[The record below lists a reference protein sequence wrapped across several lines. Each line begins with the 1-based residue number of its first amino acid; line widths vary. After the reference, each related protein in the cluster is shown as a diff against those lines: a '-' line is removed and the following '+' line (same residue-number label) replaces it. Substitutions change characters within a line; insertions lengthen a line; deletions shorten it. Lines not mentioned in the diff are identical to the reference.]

1 MDLERNTELAN
12 KILHNP
18 DPEQKYKGLSNLMD
32 SIATEL
38 PDAITVEHR
47 DLVLSHRT
55 LRFNDYWS
63 NVYLYGSGVDFR
75 DCVNLIT
82 KHRDEVEQWEQ
93 DDAATIAIRKDKL
106 KEYAKTV
113 SIQNPPKEIVKFVGR
128 NARTEVIREPHP
140 DRIYCQHGCYR
151 KFDQLKDG
159 YYYRL
164 GRMIQTAD
172 PNGDLKKTMQA
183 VCLMVALNNERSI
196 VEDELKLLGI
206 TPMAKTETLSKI
218 ERNRQMECNDI
229 SELRDAASGYL
240 WLLQHYDWGYNEPN
254 NESVTR
260 LHRAIANVDL
270 GEIGNVLA
278 QRNVNQYRIIEEL
291 VEPTLTIIG
300 KLEKEIGDNMPR
312 IKRKIDPKVGT
323 VFQLC
328 KDVGELLRGEYKN
341 LTSRRNTDPTFDDV
355 DAVEKLREFGLG
367 SYGDIAFDDFI
378 KEYIIKGLSH
388 IAVVRRLKHMISQCA
403 NEQTKR
409 DLSKF
414 IYWRKCDEDAIGEL
428 DSAFGDLIKFYDHA
442 ADVSPIPSDGNHDDV
457 TTRMF
462 SVLEWCKQHD
472 NEFKTQLVNRPLL
485 KDVED
490 LGVLA
495 TYICESADKW
505 CSVIGGEA
513 VTLQLFNDVAMIL
526 DNAIAPTIKQ
536 RNPTP
541 TPSQPTPEA
550 QPSPSV
556 EATTKDDAALPDFPM
571 IEGVMS
577 ALYSFLIDE
586 GVIDKAVDVSTFTVC
601 ITHANMNKLWEV
613 SGKLRKRNQLRCVI
627 RYLKDKFDPDWLACV
642 IKNGLPK
649 NITSFNRET
658 IGNFEHKVRDL
669 LL

>member
-1 MDLERNTELAN
+1 MTLYDISVLRNAAVS
-12 KILHNP
+12 
-18 DPEQKYKGLSNLMD
+18 YKGL
-32 SIATEL
+32 
-38 PDAITVEHR
+38 
-47 DLVLSHRT
+47 LSRIE
-55 LRFNDYWS
+55 YYS
-63 NVYLYGSGVDFR
+63 NVSDAG
-75 DCVNLIT
+75 CV
-82 KHRDEVEQWEQ
+82 
-93 DDAATIAIRKDKL
+93 
-106 KEYAKTV
+106 
-113 SIQNPPKEIVKFVGR
+113 S
-128 NARTEVIREPHP
+128 
-140 DRIYCQHGCYR
+140 
-151 KFDQLKDG
+151 
-159 YYYRL
+159 
-164 GRMIQTAD
+164 
-172 PNGDLKKTMQA
+172 
-183 VCLMVALNNERSI
+183 
-196 VEDELKLLGI
+196 
-206 TPMAKTETLSKI
+206 
-218 ERNRQMECNDI
+218 QM
-229 SELRDAASGYL
+229 
-240 WLLQHYDWGYNEPN
+240 
-254 NESVTR
+254 
-260 LHRAIANVDL
+260 HRAIANVNLD
-270 GEIGNVLA
+270 EMGNVLG
-278 QRNVNQYRIIEEL
+278 QCDVHEYSIIEDT
-291 VEPTLTIIG
+291 VRPTLEVIDGLCKVIG
-300 KLEKEIGDNMPR
+300 KNLPKLMVCN
-312 IKRKIDPKVGT
+312 IDPN
-323 VFQLC
+323 
-328 KDVGELLRGEYKN
+328 VGEVFKFCQRAKGVLEREYEN
-341 LTSRRNTDPTFDDV
+341 LKSRRNTDPTFDDV
-355 DAVEKLREFGLG
+355 DAVKKLREFGLG

-442 ADVSPIPSDGNHDDV
+442 ADVSPIPSDGNRDDV

-556 EATTKDDAALPDFPM
+556 EATTKDDAALLDFPM

-577 ALYSFLIDE
+577 VLYSFLIDE
-586 GVIDKAVDVSTFTVC
+586 GVIDKGVDVSTFTVC

-642 IKNGLPK
+642 INNGLPE
-649 NITSFNRET
+649 NIMSFNRET

>member
-1 MDLERNTELAN
+1 MTLHDISVLRNAVVS
-12 KILHNP
+12 
-18 DPEQKYKGLSNLMD
+18 YKGL
-32 SIATEL
+32 
-38 PDAITVEHR
+38 
-47 DLVLSHRT
+47 LSRIE
-55 LRFNDYWS
+55 YYS
-63 NVYLYGSGVDFR
+63 NVS
-75 DCVNLIT
+75 
-82 KHRDEVEQWEQ
+82 
-93 DDAATIAIRKDKL
+93 DDGR
-106 KEYAKTV
+106 V
-113 SIQNPPKEIVKFVGR
+113 S
-128 NARTEVIREPHP
+128 
-140 DRIYCQHGCYR
+140 
-151 KFDQLKDG
+151 
-159 YYYRL
+159 
-164 GRMIQTAD
+164 
-172 PNGDLKKTMQA
+172 
-183 VCLMVALNNERSI
+183 
-196 VEDELKLLGI
+196 
-206 TPMAKTETLSKI
+206 
-218 ERNRQMECNDI
+218 QMH
-229 SELRDAASGYL
+229 
-240 WLLQHYDWGYNEPN
+240 Q
-254 NESVTR
+254 
-260 LHRAIANVDL
+260 AIANVYLD
-270 GEIGNVLA
+270 EIGNVLG
-278 QRNVNQYRIIEEL
+278 QCNVHEYRIIEDT
-291 VEPTLTIIG
+291 VRPTLAVIDGLCKVIG
-300 KLEKEIGDNMPR
+300 KNLPKLMVCN
-312 IKRKIDPKVGT
+312 IDPN
-323 VFQLC
+323 
-328 KDVGELLRGEYKN
+328 VGEVFKFCQRAKEVLEREYEN

-442 ADVSPIPSDGNHDDV
+442 ADVSPIPSDGNRDDV

-556 EATTKDDAALPDFPM
+556 VATAECGVALPDFSHMESYTPT
-571 IEGVMS
+571 IEFDMS

-586 GVIDKAVDVSTFTVC
+586 GVIHDIDVDLFSNC
-601 ITHANMNKLWEV
+601 ITHAHINEIWDCKYTINC
-613 SGKLRKRNQLRCVI
+613 RKRNLLQSLFKMVAEYYPDKWIEACAANLNVVKKQITNPTRSSATMELEDKLRNI
-627 RYLKDKFDPDWLACV
+627 LKGKS
-642 IKNGLPK
+642 IK
-649 NITSFNRET
+649 
-658 IGNFEHKVRDL
+658 
-669 LL
+669 